1 MEIYRK
7 TGGRIYIK
15 RAVDNLQSADFYH
28 RCGNDRYVL
37 CDVEAGIG

>member
-15 RAVDNLQSADFYH
+15 RAVDNLQSAEIYH
-28 RCGNDRYVL
+28 RCGNDSYVL
-37 CDVEAGIG
+37 LDVEAVIG